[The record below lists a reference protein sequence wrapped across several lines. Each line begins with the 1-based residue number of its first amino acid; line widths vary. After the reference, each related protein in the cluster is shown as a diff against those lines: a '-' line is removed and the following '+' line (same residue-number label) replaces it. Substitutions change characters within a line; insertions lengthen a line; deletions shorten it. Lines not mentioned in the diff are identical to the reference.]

1 MSENHAENQEDYPR
15 ENQVKR
21 RGAQPGFEP
30 FPLLPEEI
38 SDQDVTGGIG
48 SRSREVIKEINAPGH
63 FRHACQQIG
72 RDGREQGDETCDEN
86 SLSAMTFEEAL
97 GPL

>member
-1 MSENHAENQEDYPR
+1 MSENYAENNEDYPR

-21 RGAQPGFEP
+21 RGAQPGFEK
-30 FPLLPEEI
+30 FPLLPKEI

-48 SRSREVIKEINAPGH
+48 GRPREVIEQICAPGH

-72 RDGREQGDETCDEN
+72 RDGRKQSDEPCDKN
-86 SLSAMTFEEAL
+86 SLGAMTFEKAL